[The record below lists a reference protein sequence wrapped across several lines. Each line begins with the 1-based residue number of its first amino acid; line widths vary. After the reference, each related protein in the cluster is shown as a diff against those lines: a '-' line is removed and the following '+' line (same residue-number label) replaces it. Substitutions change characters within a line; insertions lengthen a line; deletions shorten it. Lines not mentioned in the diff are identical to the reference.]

1 MDKQEKLVTNKD
13 LIVAYIYTIILLFVQ
28 TVIDLSNGK
37 SGLVLFLL
45 LTQNLILI
53 GVLYFYQRK

>member
-28 TVIDLSNGK
+28 TVIDLSK
-37 SGLVLFLL
+37 
-45 LTQNLILI
+45 
-53 GVLYFYQRK
+53 

>member
-13 LIVAYIYTIILLFVQ
+13 LIVAYIYTIIVLFIQ

>member
-13 LIVAYIYTIILLFVQ
+13 LIVAYIYTIIVLFIQ

-37 SGLVLFLL
+37 SSLVLFLL
-45 LTQNLILI
+45 VT
-53 GVLYFYQRK
+53 